1 VPTRVP
7 YIGDLTKRFV
17 ALGCGP
23 GARRAVGRVV
33 RDLCDARE
41 LPGLA
46 DVLMA
51 LEREG
56 RLPLL
61 AHGRRMPEQ
70 RLWVWYLA
78 TESDSKLSGS
88 RRASLV
94 PRDHRETCESALSV
108 ARQAPSVRLLSPWH
122 RGERGSRALGRVA
135 LPERR
140 RDANL
145 LRGPRAKSA
154 RTSSRATMVG

>member
-17 ALGCGP
+17 ALGCSP
-23 GARRAVGRVV
+23 RARRAVGRVV

-41 LPGLA
+41 LPGSA

-56 RLPLL
+56 RLPVL
-61 AHGRRMPEQ
+61 AHGRRVPEH

-78 TESDSKLSGS
+78 TNERLEVVGLT
-88 RRASLV
+88 ASE
-94 PRDHRETCESALSV
+94 PRSV
-108 ARQAPSVRLLSPWH
+108 
-122 RGERGSRALGRVA
+122 
-135 LPERR
+135 
-140 RDANL
+140 
-145 LRGPRAKSA
+145 
-154 RTSSRATMVG
+154 